1 MPENVEEN
9 VTATEDRPVVATDI
23 FCGAGGLTHGLIGAG
38 IQVTVGVDLDESCSY
53 AYEHNNAPAQFL
65 CRDVA
70 QLTVEELAGFY
81 PENSIRILAGCA
93 PCKPFSTYTRN
104 KVDHEDY
111 ELLGHFARFAEG
123 IDPTIVS
130 MENVPQLKKY
140 AIYEEFLR
148 TLRGHGYFVWEEAV
162 YCPDYGIPQRRT
174 RLVLLA
180 SKLGPIE
187 LIPPT
192 HEEDARPTVRDA
204 IGHLPPLEAG
214 GVSPD
219 DPLHRCHRLSAINL
233 ERIRATSE
241 GGGWHEWSDE
251 LKLECHKKESGSTYG
266 SVYGRMWWDQPASTM
281 TTQCCGLGNG
291 RFGHPEQDRAI
302 SLREAALFQS
312 FPSDYKFFPDGASY
326 SIDSLERHI
335 GNAVPV
341 RLGEVVGLTISQHL
355 ETHRDDQRTNLIED
369 RS

>member
-1 MPENVEEN
+1 MPENTEEA
-9 VTATEDRPVVATDI
+9 VTATEAPVPVATDI
-23 FCGAGGLTHGLIGAG
+23 FCGVGGLTHGLISAG
-38 IQVTVGVDLDESCSY
+38 IQVTMGVDVDESCRY
-53 AYEHNNAPAQFL
+53 AYEHNNAGAQFL

-70 QLTVEELAGFY
+70 QLSVEELAGFY

-104 KVDHEDY
+104 KDDHEDY
-111 ELLGHFARFAEG
+111 ELLGHFANFAEG
-123 IDPTIVS
+123 LNPTIVS
-130 MENVPQLKKY
+130 MENVPQLRKY
-140 AIYEEFLR
+140 PIYEDFLE
-148 TLRGHGYFVWEEAV
+148 TLREHEYFVWEEPV
-162 YCPDYGIPQRRT
+162 YCPDYGVPQRRT

-180 SKLGPIE
+180 SKLGPIG
-187 LIPPT
+187 LIAPT
-192 HEEDARPTVRDA
+192 HDEDARPTVRDA
-204 IGHLPPLEAG
+204 IGHLPPLIAG

-219 DPLHRCHRLSAINL
+219 DPLHRCHRLSPLNL
-233 ERIRATSE
+233 ERIRATPE
-241 GGGWHEWSDE
+241 GGGWSEWPDR
-251 LKLECHKKESGSTYG
+251 LKLECHKKPSGATYG

-312 FPSDYKFFPDGASY
+312 FPADYKFFAEGAPF

-341 RLGEVVGLTISQHL
+341 RLGEVVGLSISRHL
-355 ETHRDDQRTNLIED
+355 ESYRDDHNNDLTKERN
-369 RS
+369 